1 MLPELC
7 LEQLTADLTFCIAIF
22 GVDFTFGNL
31 LVAIELV
38 QYMQVM
44 RSHCLPVS
52 VYLVAEVI
60 CSLLLFY
67 TGTLWR
73 KP

>member
-7 LEQLTADLTFCIAIF
+7 LEQLTADITFCIAIF
-22 GVDFTFGNL
+22 GVDFTFENL

-44 RSHCLPVS
+44 HSHCLPAS
-52 VYLVAEVI
+52 GYLVA
-60 CSLLLFY
+60 
-67 TGTLWR
+67 
-73 KP
+73 